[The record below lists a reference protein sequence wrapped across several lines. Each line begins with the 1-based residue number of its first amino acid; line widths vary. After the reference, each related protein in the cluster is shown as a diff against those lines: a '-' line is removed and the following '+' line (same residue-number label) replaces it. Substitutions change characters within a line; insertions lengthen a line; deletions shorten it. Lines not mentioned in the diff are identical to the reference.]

1 MKTLLAVLSVLFLS
15 TIFHAQTAENVSG
28 KIITENNEGQI
39 KIKAAAISSS
49 QTFKDLNYILITLK
63 KGKSG
68 TSSNKQSGKFS
79 LNPNETRIL
88 SETNV
93 NLAKSDGLKIFLFL
107 KDEDSDRTVAKD
119 SLEINA
125 GQFTAEVTFIPEKDL
140 ELSGLTIDE
149 TKTRMGQLF
158 YESFFKKYNQIP
170 EKYDGTVIITE
181 LPSFGRNSR
190 ITVTVDDLVIYSFL
204 SKPDE
209 EALEAEAES
218 ALNYLADYN
227 ANQNLREKEFKY

>member
-1 MKTLLAVLSVLFLS
+1 MKTLIAILTVLIVPGK
-15 TIFHAQTAENVSG
+15 IFAQKADEITG

-79 LNPNETRIL
+79 LKPNETRIL
-88 SETNV
+88 SETDV
-93 NLAKSDGLKIFLFL
+93 NLSDKDGLKVYLFL
-107 KDEDSDRTVAKD
+107 KDEESDRTIAKD

-125 GQFTAEVTFIPEKDL
+125 SQFAAEVMFIPEKDL

-190 ITVTVDDLVIYSFL
+190 ITVTVDDRVIYSFL

-209 EALEAEAES
+209 EALEAEAQS

-227 ANQNLREKEFKY
+227 ANQSLRDREFKY

>member
-1 MKTLLAVLSVLFLS
+1 MKTLIAILTVLIVPGK
-15 TIFHAQTAENVSG
+15 IFAQKADEITG

-79 LNPNETRIL
+79 LQPNETRIL
-88 SETNV
+88 SETEV
-93 NLAKSDGLKIFLFL
+93 NLGEKDGLKVYLFL
-107 KDEDSDRTVAKD
+107 KDEESDRTVAKD
-119 SLEINA
+119 SLEVNPD
-125 GQFTAEVTFIPEKDL
+125 QFAAQVTFIPEKDL
-140 ELSGLTIDE
+140 ELSGLTIDD

-158 YESFFKKYNQIP
+158 YEAFFKKYNQIP
-170 EKYDGTVIITE
+170 EKHEGTIIITE
-181 LPSFGRNSR
+181 IPSFGRNSR
-190 ITVTVDDLVIYSFL
+190 ITITIEDQIIYTFL

-209 EALEAEAES
+209 EAMEAEANS
-218 ALNYLADYN
+218 TIRYLADYT
-227 ANQNLREKEFKY
+227 ARQRLRDREFKY

>member
-1 MKTLLAVLSVLFLS
+1 MKTLFAVLSVFFLCIS
-15 TIFHAQTAENVSG
+15 LQAQETEGITG
-28 KIITENNEGQI
+28 KIITETNEGRV
-39 KIKAAAISSS
+39 KIKAAAVSSS

-79 LNPNETRIL
+79 LKPNETRIL
-88 SETNV
+88 SETDV
-93 NLAKSDGLKIFLFL
+93 HLAEKDGLKVYLFL
-107 KDEDSDRTVAKD
+107 KDEESDRTIAKD

-125 GQFTAEVTFIPEKDL
+125 GQFAAEVMYIPEKDL

-170 EKYDGTVIITE
+170 EKYDGTVMITE

-190 ITVTVDDLVIYSFL
+190 INVTVDDQVIYSFL
-204 SKPDE
+204 STPDE
-209 EALEAEAES
+209 EALDSEAQN

-227 ANQNLREKEFKY
+227 AKQSLRDREFKY

>member
-15 TIFHAQTAENVSG
+15 TIFHAQTAEDVSG

-79 LNPNETRIL
+79 LKPNETRIL
-88 SETNV
+88 SETDV
-93 NLAKSDGLKIFLFL
+93 NLSDKDGLKVYLFL
-107 KDEDSDRTVAKD
+107 KDEESDRNVAKD
-119 SLEINA
+119 SLEIKPSHDSY
-125 GQFTAEVTFIPEKDL
+125 QVTHNSEKEL
-140 ELSGLTIDE
+140 ELIRLTIDE

-158 YESFFKKYNQIP
+158 YEDFFKKYNQIQS
-170 EKYDGTVIITE
+170 KYEGTVIIT
-181 LPSFGRNSR
+181 
-190 ITVTVDDLVIYSFL
+190 V
-204 SKPDE
+204 
-209 EALEAEAES
+209 
-218 ALNYLADYN
+218 
-227 ANQNLREKEFKY
+227 